1 MRNVILMSLALLCST
16 VPAFADQVLRAK
28 VIHPVSADAIQDGE
42 VIIGDDGLIR
52 YVGPAG
58 SGESAGAE
66 LIDLGDLELYPG
78 LIAASSSLGLTE
90 ISAVRPS
97 NDVNEIGEHNARLL
111 AFRAINPDSELIPVA
126 RQNGIT
132 HVQVVPGGGLVRGR
146 SGVMR
151 TTGWT
156 WAERLEFGPSGLH
169 MNWPSMSLDR
179 GDDAP
184 PLKKQRKERAERL
197 AELDVLIAE
206 ARSYAALP
214 AADTV
219 ERDLELEAWKPV
231 LTAEMPLFIHADEER
246 QIRAAVEWGQRHQLQ
261 VVISGGREA
270 WRIGELLAQAGVPV
284 ILERVMTLPS
294 RDSDGPWSGYQ
305 RAARLH
311 EQGVKLVISLSSGS
325 FGDSVARNLPF
336 HAGMAR
342 AHGLPHDVALAS
354 ITLSAAEVIGVGD
367 RLGSLEVGKQATM
380 IAVRGDV
387 LEITDPVERMW
398 IAGEEVSLENRHTR
412 LFERYRNRPSPGG
425 E

>member
-1 MRNVILMSLALLCST
+1 
-16 VPAFADQVLRAK
+16 
-28 VIHPVSADAIQDGE
+28 
-42 VIIGDDGLIR
+42 
-52 YVGPAG
+52 
-58 SGESAGAE
+58 
-66 LIDLGDLELYPG
+66 
-78 LIAASSSLGLTE
+78 
-90 ISAVRPS
+90 
-97 NDVNEIGEHNARLL
+97 
-111 AFRAINPDSELIPVA
+111 
-126 RQNGIT
+126 
-132 HVQVVPGGGLVRGR
+132 
-146 SGVMR
+146 
-151 TTGWT
+151 
-156 WAERLEFGPSGLH
+156 
-169 MNWPSMSLDR
+169 
-179 GDDAP
+179 
-184 PLKKQRKERAERL
+184 
-197 AELDVLIAE
+197 
-206 ARSYAALP
+206 
-214 AADTV
+214 
-219 ERDLELEAWKPV
+219 
-231 LTAEMPLFIHADEER
+231 
-246 QIRAAVEWGQRHQLQ
+246 
-261 VVISGGREA
+261 
-270 WRIGELLAQAGVPV
+270 V